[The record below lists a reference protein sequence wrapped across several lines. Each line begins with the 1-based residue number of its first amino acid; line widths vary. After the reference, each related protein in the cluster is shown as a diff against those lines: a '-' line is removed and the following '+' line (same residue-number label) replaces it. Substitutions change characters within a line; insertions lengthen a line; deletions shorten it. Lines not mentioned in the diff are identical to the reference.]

1 VLSAYYIL
9 FKKSFK
15 WKKACIVALMHYLF
29 CLFLG
34 VLTILKSR
42 SSTASIGFLFLP
54 YFAFVPAVLG
64 AAVVES
70 KNKILKFFIFITIL
84 AIYFNI
90 ASNYV
95 KIKNKNLNSDLKFK
109 SDTIEIEKNNLWIK
123 EVEKLSDTDASLKL
137 YERYQLSQE
146 RTISIPIAS
155 SLKTPPEL
163 LTKLSF
169 HDDLGVVLTVVKN
182 IKTPPEVLERI
193 YTKHPYA
200 SYFYSELAANS
211 HTSQKVLLDLFS
223 KKNLNFSIEKNLA
236 KNVNISKILFEKL
249 LESNDPLTLGELA
262 RNTKTECVYV
272 NQIFKKLNNMNNE
285 IKFKKTGIGWAIDAY
300 KNCQK

>member
-1 VLSAYYIL
+1 
-9 FKKSFK
+9 
-15 WKKACIVALMHYLF
+15 
-29 CLFLG
+29 
-34 VLTILKSR
+34 
-42 SSTASIGFLFLP
+42 
-54 YFAFVPAVLG
+54 
-64 AAVVES
+64 
-70 KNKILKFFIFITIL
+70 
-84 AIYFNI
+84 
-90 ASNYV
+90 
-95 KIKNKNLNSDLKFK
+95 
-109 SDTIEIEKNNLWIK
+109 
-123 EVEKLSDTDASLKL
+123 
-137 YERYQLSQE
+137 
-146 RTISIPIAS
+146 
-155 SLKTPPEL
+155 LKTPPEL